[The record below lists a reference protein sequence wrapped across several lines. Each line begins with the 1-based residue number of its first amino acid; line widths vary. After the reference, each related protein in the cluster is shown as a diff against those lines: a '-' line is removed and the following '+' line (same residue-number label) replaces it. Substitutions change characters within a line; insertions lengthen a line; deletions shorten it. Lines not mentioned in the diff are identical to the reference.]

1 MESLS
6 KRVIYSCLSTSNV
19 AASKQPLIFFFL
31 YTLAK
36 PIHFLPKYKASIF
49 LFSSQETSKN
59 RYSILCNLYFLG
71 HKIKPQYDF
80 DFVALDLLSVYPE
93 DSGTYTCTARNALGE
108 ATTSATVKI
117 AG

>member
-1 MESLS
+1 M
-6 KRVIYSCLSTSNV
+6 R
-19 AASKQPLIFFFL
+19 QPFIFFS
-31 YTLAK
+31 LAQS
-36 PIHFLPKYKASIF
+36 IYFPKSKLEIREVFGSQINIF
-49 LFSSQETSKN
+49 KFTFS
-59 RYSILCNLYFLG
+59 G

-108 ATTSATVKI
+108 ATSSATVKI